1 MPDSPQTLRTLDAL
15 RAIVSPG
22 ERHRYGRGASRVAE
36 LRLPDGPGP
45 HPVCVVIHGGY
56 WRARWSRRT
65 TRPLAVALARR
76 GWATW
81 NIEYRR
87 IGWGQGGGWPATFDD
102 VAAAI
107 DRLAE
112 AGRGRL
118 DIDRVAAVGHS
129 AGGQLAMWAAARSKL
144 PEGVPGANP
153 VVKVGA
159 VVGLAPVTTLEGR
172 VISAPGGAG
181 WALLGGTP
189 EEVPERYA
197 VTNPARLLP
206 LGVPL
211 LIVHG
216 DQDMTLGLSG
226 SRRFV
231 ERAREAGDD
240 AELVP
245 VAGADHRLVVDPRAG
260 AWLPAAE
267 WLERLGWLSAT
278 PAAV

>member
-1 MPDSPQTLRTLDAL
+1 VADTFTTLDAL
-15 RAIVSPG
+15 RAIVSSG

-56 WRARWSRRT
+56 WRSRWSRRT
-65 TRPLAVALARR
+65 TRPLSAALTRR

-87 IGWGQGGGWPATFDD
+87 VGWGQGGGWPATFDD
-102 VAAAI
+102 VGAAI
-107 DRLAE
+107 DLLVE
-112 AGRGRL
+112 ASRGRL
-118 DIDRVAAVGHS
+118 DLDRVAAVGHS
-129 AGGQLAMWAAARSKL
+129 AGGQLAMWAAARPRL
-144 PEGVPGANP
+144 QRCAPGADP
-153 VVKVGA
+153 RVRVGA
-159 VVGLAPVTTLEGR
+159 VAALAPVTRMESGA
-172 VISAPGGAG
+172 ISEPGGAG
-181 WALLGGTP
+181 YALLGGDP

-197 VTNPARLLP
+197 VANPERMLP

-211 LIVHG
+211 LVVHG
-216 DQDMTLGLSG
+216 DADETLGLSG

-240 AELVP
+240 ATLV
-245 VAGADHRLVVDPRAG
+245 ALEGADHRIVVDPRAR

-267 WLERLGWLSAT
+267 WLDGLGWLGAV
-278 PAAV
+278 PAAA